1 MDITFCVFW
10 MLRFLEA
17 MFIHIR
23 QRVREQADT
32 GISETSGGLFCKNPC
47 GLGVVGIEVL
57 FLAAVGDLTL
67 CCLFYFGLVCWEVS
81 VFLIFRSLGWMVL
94 SGRR

>member
-10 MLRFLEA
+10 MLRFLEV
-17 MFIHIR
+17 MFIHLR
-23 QRVREQADT
+23 QRVRDPAAT

-47 GLGVVGIEVL
+47 GLGVAGREVL

-67 CCLFYFGLVCWEVS
+67 CWLFYLRLVCWEARA
-81 VFLIFRSLGWMVL
+81 FLGFRSLGWMVL